1 MVEIWQYLVYRRV
14 DIAYWTLQHLQ
25 LVGIAM
31 GVAIVLGVGLGL
43 LLTRVRRLATPV
55 LGAASVV
62 QTIPSIALLGI
73 MIPLLGIGRTPAI
86 VALTLYALL
95 PIIRNTY
102 TGIQQVDPAI
112 VEAGR
117 GMGMSNLQILTM
129 VELPLAVPVII
140 AGIRTS
146 TVICVGIAT
155 LCTLIGAGALGTPII
170 TGIQTY
176 NDAEIWAGALV
187 AAALALA
194 LDFLLGRGEKMLTPK
209 GLKVIS

>member
-1 MVEIWQYLVYRRV
+1 MIEVAQYLVSRRG
-14 DIAYWTLQHLQ
+14 DMLYWTLQHLE
-25 LVGIAM
+25 LVGVAMGIAIVM
-31 GVAIVLGVGLGL
+31 GVALGL
-43 LLTRVRRLATPV
+43 ILTRAQLLATPV
-55 LGAASVV
+55 LGAASVI

-102 TGIQQVDPAI
+102 IGIRQVDPAV

-117 GMGMSNLQILTM
+117 GMGMSDRQILTM

-146 TVICVGIAT
+146 TVICVGITA
-155 LCTLIGAGALGTPII
+155 LVTLIGAGALGTPII

-176 NDAEIWAGALV
+176 NDAEIWAGAAV
-187 AAALALA
+187 AAGLALL
-194 LDFLLGRGEKMLTPK
+194 LDFLLGRCEGALTPK
-209 GLKVIS
+209 GIKATS

>member
-1 MVEIWQYLVYRRV
+1 MIEVAQYLISRRG
-14 DIAYWTLQHLQ
+14 DMLYWTLQHLE

-31 GVAIVLGVGLGL
+31 GIAVLLGVTLGL
-43 LLTRVRRLATPV
+43 LLTRVQLLASPV

-73 MIPLLGIGRTPAI
+73 MIPLLGIGRTPAV

-117 GMGMSNLQILTM
+117 GMGMSDPQILTM

-146 TVICVGIAT
+146 TVICVGITA
-155 LCTLIGAGALGTPII
+155 LVTLIGAGALGTPII

-176 NDAEIWAGALV
+176 NDAEIWAGAAV
-187 AAALALA
+187 AAGLALL
-194 LDFLLGRGEKMLTPK
+194 LDFLLGRCEAFLTPK
-209 GLKVIS
+209 GIRTPS

>member
-1 MVEIWQYLVYRRV
+1 MIEIWLYLSSCRG
-14 DIAYWTLQHLQ
+14 DIAYWTLQHLE
-25 LVGIAM
+25 LVAVAMGIAIAA
-31 GVAIVLGVGLGL
+31 GVALGL
-43 LLTRVRRLATPV
+43 LLTRVRLLAAPV

-62 QTIPSIALLGI
+62 QTIPSIALLGV

-102 TGIQQVDPAI
+102 IGIKQTDPAI
-112 VEAGR
+112 VEAGV
-117 GMGMSNLQILTM
+117 GMGMSDRQILLM

-146 TVICVGIAT
+146 TVICVGIAA
-155 LCTLIGAGALGTPII
+155 LATLIGAGALGTPII

-176 NDAEIWAGALV
+176 NNAQIWAGALV
-187 AAALALA
+187 AASLALA
-194 LDFLLGRGEKMLTPK
+194 LDFLLGRAEKALMPR
-209 GLKVIS
+209 GLRVSS

>member
-1 MVEIWQYLVYRRV
+1 MLEVPQYLISRRA
-14 DIAYWTLQHLQ
+14 DLIHWTLQHLE
-25 LVGIAM
+25 LVGVAM
-31 GVAIVLGVGLGL
+31 GIAILVGVGLGL
-43 LLTRVRRLATPV
+43 LLTRVQALATPV
-55 LGAASVV
+55 LGAASVI
-62 QTIPSIALLGI
+62 QTIPSIALLGV

-102 TGIQQVDPAI
+102 TGIQQVDPAT
-112 VEAGR
+112 VDAGR
-117 GMGMSNLQILTM
+117 GMGMSDRQMLVM

-155 LCTLIGAGALGTPII
+155 LATLIGAGALGTPII

-176 NDAEIWAGALV
+176 NDTAIWAGAAV
-187 AAALALA
+187 AAALALL
-194 LDFLLGRGEKMLTPK
+194 LDFLLGRVEKALTPK
-209 GLKVIS
+209 GVRVAT

>member
-1 MVEIWQYLVYRRV
+1 MIDIWEYLINRRG
-14 DIAYWTLQHLQ
+14 DIAFWTLQHLQ
-25 LVGIAM
+25 LVGVAMSIAA
-31 GVAIVLGVGLGL
+31 VVGVGLGL
-43 LLTRVRRLATPV
+43 VLTRVRVLATPV

-62 QTIPSIALLGI
+62 QTIPSIALLGV
-73 MIPLLGIGRTPAI
+73 MIPLFGIGRTPAI

-102 TGIQQVDPAI
+102 TGIQQVDPAV

-117 GMGMSNLQILTM
+117 GMGMSDPQILVL

-140 AGIRTS
+140 AGVRTS

-194 LDFLLGRGEKMLTPK
+194 LDFVLGRAEKMITPR
-209 GLKVIS
+209 GLKMAS

>member
-1 MVEIWQYLVYRRV
+1 MIEVAQYLISRRE
-14 DIAYWTLQHLQ
+14 DMLYWTLQHLQ

-31 GVAIVLGVGLGL
+31 GIAIVVGVALGL
-43 LLTRVRRLATPV
+43 VLTRVRLLASPV

-73 MIPLLGIGRTPAI
+73 MIPLLGIGCTPAI

-102 TGIQQVDPAI
+102 TGIQQVAPAI

-117 GMGMSNLQILTM
+117 GMGMSDRQILTM

-146 TVICVGIAT
+146 TVICVGITA
-155 LCTLIGAGALGTPII
+155 LVTLIGAGALGTPII

-176 NDAEIWAGALV
+176 NDAEIWAGAAV
-187 AAALALA
+187 AAGLALL
-194 LDFLLGRGEKMLTPK
+194 LDFLLGRCEGLLTPK
-209 GLKVIS
+209 GIRTPS

>member
-1 MVEIWQYLVYRRV
+1 MIEIWLYLLSRRG
-14 DIAYWTLQHLQ
+14 DIAHWTLQHLE
-25 LVGIAM
+25 LVAVAMGIAIVA
-31 GVAIVLGVGLGL
+31 GVALGL
-43 LLTRVRRLATPV
+43 LLTRVRLLVAPV

-62 QTIPSIALLGI
+62 QTIPSIALLGV

-102 TGIQQVDPAI
+102 IGIKQTDPAI
-112 VEAGR
+112 VEAGV
-117 GMGMSNLQILTM
+117 GMGMSDRQILLM

-140 AGIRTS
+140 GGIRTS
-146 TVICVGIAT
+146 TVICVGIAA
-155 LCTLIGAGALGTPII
+155 LATLIGAGALGTPII

-187 AAALALA
+187 AASLALA
-194 LDFLLGRGEKMLTPK
+194 LDFLLGRGEKILTPK
-209 GLKVIS
+209 GLKVTS